1 MDAPRKTALV
11 TGGSRGLGLEVA
23 RLLAQEGY
31 RITVVGRSS
40 ESIQAALRSFP
51 ADGHRG
57 WALDLAHPS
66 DTRDLL
72 RRLEGERFDLLIN
85 NAGASRFGPLDTL
98 SPGVIEGL
106 IWLNFTAPALL
117 CREFVRTCQ
126 PGATLVNVTSI
137 VGTVPMPGNSVYSAA
152 KAGLRTL
159 TECLWFEVRDKG
171 VQVVEFRP
179 MSLKTGFHRQAGAE
193 SIAGRGVATDPAVA
207 ARDLLRALSRKRDF
221 VVSPGLPARIMAAIN
236 RILPRR
242 LVIGLMGKRSAR
254 GGYLTRQPR

>member
-1 MDAPRKTALV
+1 MDTSRKTALV

-23 RLLAQEGY
+23 RLLAHEGY
-31 RITVVGRSS
+31 RVTVVGRSS
-40 ESIQAALRSFP
+40 ESIQAALHSLP
-51 ADGHRG
+51 GTGHRG
-57 WALDLAHPS
+57 WALDLAQPP

-98 SPGVIEGL
+98 PPSVIEGL
-106 IWLNFTAPALL
+106 IWLNFTAPALV
-117 CREFVRTCQ
+117 CREFVRNSQ
-126 PGATLVNVTSI
+126 PGAILVNVTSI

-159 TECLWFEVRDKG
+159 TECLWFEARDMGVR
-171 VQVVEFRP
+171 VVEFRP

-193 SIAGRGVATDPAVA
+193 PIAGRGMATDPAVA
-207 ARDLLRALSRKRDF
+207 ARDLLRALNRRRDF
-221 VVSPGLPARIMAAIN
+221 VVSPGLSARILATIN

-242 LVIGLMGKRSAR
+242 FVVGLMGKRSAR
-254 GGYLTRQPR
+254 GGYLTRPAP